1 MQLESTAVSNFS
13 NYTTPTTRGFEHE
26 ANEDLNRALTSVSAI
41 LSLLGTSFIIGTFIA
56 WKDFRSTSRRILV
69 YISISDFFIAG
80 GNLYGVWQP
89 RDDSTVCESQSF
101 VTTCASLCSFFWTTF
116 LAIFMYTVVVKKQTN
131 KAGTML
137 KFYHIIGWGVP
148 LIITGTAL
156 GLGKLGND
164 NDLYSAG
171 WCWIDSRLSKKE
183 RYLWMLISGKAWEI
197 TAFCVSS
204 TFYLM
209 LKCHI
214 RQEVFR
220 HQKQFTTAQSKECA
234 LKAEKRL
241 TLVPVIFVLVRIWGT
256 LRFIIYIVGGLDDT
270 KAAWEKALLYLQG
283 MGDSSQGFAN
293 FLLFCLFTEKFRT
306 RLQRATCGFLQQ
318 CMKQPSSTPSS
329 SSEATHSSHQ
339 QTAINENTSLL
350 GRV

>member
-1 MQLESTAVSNFS
+1 MLLESTAVSNFS
-13 NYTTPTTRGFEHE
+13 TASPLGFETE
-26 ANEDLNRALTSVSAI
+26 ANDHVNRALTTVSAS

-80 GNLYGVWQP
+80 GNLFGVWQR

-116 LAIFMYTVVVKKQTN
+116 LAIFMYTVVVKKQAN

-148 LIITGTAL
+148 LIITSTAL
-156 GLGKLGND
+156 VLRKLGND

-171 WCWIDSRLSKKE
+171 WCWIDSKLSNFEKK
-183 RYLWMLISGKAWEI
+183 LWMLISGKAWEV
-197 TAFCVSS
+197 TAYFVSS
-204 TFYLM
+204 TFYLI

-214 RQEVFR
+214 RKEVFH

-241 TLVPVIFVLVRIWGT
+241 TLVPVVFVLVRIWGT
-256 LRFIIYIVGGLDDT
+256 LRFFIYIAGGLDNT

-283 MGDSSQGFAN
+283 IGDSSQGFFN

-306 RLQRATCGFLQQ
+306 RLQRAICGFLQQ
-318 CMKQPSSTPSS
+318 CKKKPTGSTPSS
-329 SSEATHSSHQ
+329 SSEALTSSHQ
-339 QTAINENTSLL
+339 QTVINEKSSLL